1 MEKFSDY
8 SYVMMML
15 GKYLKGVHERCLE
28 RDWELAEREADEVV
42 RLAIE
47 LKVEICRRQER

>member
-1 MEKFSDY
+1 MDKFSDY
-8 SYVMMML
+8 SYVLMML

-28 RDWELAEREADEVV
+28 RDWELAEREVDEVV